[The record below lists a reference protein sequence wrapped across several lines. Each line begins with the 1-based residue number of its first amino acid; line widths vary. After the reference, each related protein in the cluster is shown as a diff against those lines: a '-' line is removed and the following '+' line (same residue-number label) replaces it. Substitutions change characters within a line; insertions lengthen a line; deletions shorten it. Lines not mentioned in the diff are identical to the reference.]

1 MAFLAG
7 LTNTLIGK
15 LPSLIEN
22 AEPKI
27 EAALKPALEKMK
39 TSNPNEAAL
48 FLQNWNML
56 DRVVKTSLSAPAV
69 AGKRTKSSKK
79 TRRIKRK

>member
-22 AEPKI
+22 AEPQI
-27 EAALKPALEKMK
+27 EATLGPALQKMNA
-39 TSNPNEAAL
+39 SNPREAAL

-56 DRVVKTSLSAPAV
+56 DKVVKSSLTPPV
-69 AGKRTKSSKK
+69 AGKRKSSKK